1 MRISVEFG
9 FGAFPAYGLSVKI
22 GKSLP
27 SRLLKVAISFCCIQ
41 VAALYAQ
48 TLDEA
53 RNLVSE
59 WVGVEK
65 TISEEKA
72 DWQAGQAIVKDMIA
86 LLETEK
92 ASLMEK
98 IRIAEEGLSESDK
111 KREELLNESD
121 EYRAAVD
128 VLGDKIGM
136 VEKRVIALHSQF
148 PVPLQE
154 EVSTLFARIPR
165 EGEEVRLSVS
175 QRLQSVIAVLSQADK
190 FNSGVQ
196 FVSDIQKLNSGQ
208 SEVDVLYFGLAGAF
222 FKNREGTYVGIGFP
236 SSNGWQW
243 EEVPES
249 GDGIVKLF
257 SVYAG
262 EMQAEFVK
270 LPVKIN

>member
-1 MRISVEFG
+1 M
-9 FGAFPAYGLSVKI
+9 KI
-22 GKSLP
+22 GRFLS
-27 SRLLKVAISFCCIQ
+27 SRLLKVAFSFGCIQ
-41 VAALYAQ
+41 VAALNAQ

-59 WVGVEK
+59 WVEVEK
-65 TISEEKA
+65 TISVETA
-72 DWQAGQAIVKDMIA
+72 DWEAGQTIIKDMIA

-92 ASLMEK
+92 ASLTEK
-98 IRIAEEGLSESDK
+98 IQIAEEGLSESDK

-154 EVSTLFARIPR
+154 EVSTLFARIPQ

-175 QRLQSVIAVLSQADK
+175 QRLQSVIAILSQADK

-196 FVSDIQKLNSGQ
+196 FVSDIQKLDSGQ

-222 FKNREGTYVGIGFP
+222 FKDREGAYVGIGFP
-236 SSNGWQW
+236 SSEGWQW

-249 GDGIVKLF
+249 GDEISKLF

>member
-1 MRISVEFG
+1 
-9 FGAFPAYGLSVKI
+9 VKI
-22 GKSLP
+22 GRSLS
-27 SRLLKVAISFCCIQ
+27 SRLLIAAFSCGCIQ
-41 VAALYAQ
+41 GAALNAQ
-48 TLDEA
+48 SLDEA
-53 RNLVSE
+53 RNLVGE
-59 WVGVEK
+59 WIGVEK
-65 TISEEKA
+65 TISEERA
-72 DWQAGQAIVKDMIA
+72 DWEAGQTIIKDMIA

-92 ASLMEK
+92 ASLTEK

-128 VLGDKIGM
+128 ILGDKIGM
-136 VEKRVIALHSQF
+136 VEKRVVALHSQF

-175 QRLQSVIAVLSQADK
+175 QRLQSVIAILSQADK

-196 FVSDIQKLNSGQ
+196 FVSDIQKLDSGQ

-222 FKNREGTYVGIGFP
+222 FQNREGTYVGIGFP
-236 SSNGWQW
+236 SSEGWQW

-249 GDGIVKLF
+249 GDEISKLF

-262 EMQAEFVK
+262 EVQAEFVK